1 MVRECWQASGE
12 VAEALRSRYRPEH
25 APSML
30 SALTDLQLDRLLV
43 IYPGA
48 ARYALSECIE
58 ALPLV
63 DAIATLS
70 KLS

>member
-1 MVRECWQASGE
+1 
-12 VAEALRSRYRPEH
+12 
-25 APSML
+25 ML